1 MPEHPADMNAPIQP
15 GRKDSKLGMVG
26 SLDEMRRE
34 GYVPFT
40 FGPLYVYGNV
50 LFDITARFAAE
61 TMEHLD
67 LTFFD
72 FQDFS
77 IITLPDPY
85 DHRLFAMNDES
96 YSRFSEWLKTV
107 EIVDR
112 EARKFCVPIC
122 VGAAITDPF
131 MRQLA
136 VTVPRPELIDVWTVS
151 SLTGMAVPT
160 THIEQLPYPIFK
172 PGEAEQL
179 KEVSRAEYMARMPR
193 PATAPD
199 AIILHRKPADPTIVV
214 RGKFILGEL

>member
-26 SLDEMRRE
+26 SLDEMRKE

-50 LFDITARFAAE
+50 PFDIAARFNAE
-61 TMEHLD
+61 TLEHLD

-72 FQDFS
+72 FLEFS
-77 IITLPDPY
+77 FIRLPKPY

-96 YSRFSEWLKTV
+96 YSRFSDWLKTV

-112 EARKFCVPIC
+112 EARKFCVPLCI
-122 VGAAITDPF
+122 GAAVTDPF

-136 VTVPRPELIDVWTVS
+136 LTVPRPELIDVWTVS
-151 SLTGMAVPT
+151 ALSGMAVPM

-179 KEVSRAEYMARMPR
+179 KETARAEYLARMPQ

-199 AIILHRKPADPTIVV
+199 IIELQRKPADPTVVV
-214 RGKFILGEL
+214 RSKLVLGEL